1 MWDLLPRPGIKLPPC
16 TGSASPSDWTIRK
29 APLYESSN
37 KTWEQN
43 QQTVHVWSEHL
54 GHSSEISTFIYST
67 SPREKTIYC
76 WSPDTKVGCSSVSPT
91 WTHCGVRVLP
101 CEASIRD
108 RNERFY
114 ASIYL
119 NRIWRRCMVSHGI
132 SFFPTMEANS
142 RNSAPLTTVLVDW
155 QQTHHL
161 PLVQTMIV
169 LSWCPKIFLAELGR
183 CKGEAADGWKLLFLV
198 SGLVLPW

>member
-1 MWDLLPRPGIKLPPC
+1 MYEFLYIYIYVIYIYIILYNFLKKPFFVYFSSPHLSCGMWDLLPRPGIKLPPC

-67 SPREKTIYC
+67 APREKTIYC
-76 WSPDTKVGCSSVSPT
+76 WSPDTKVSCSSVSPT

-108 RNERFY
+108 RNEGFY
-114 ASIYL
+114 TSIYL
-119 NRIWRRCMVSHGI
+119 NRIWQHCMVSHGI

-142 RNSAPLTTVLVDW
+142 RNSASLTTVLVD
-155 QQTHHL
+155 
-161 PLVQTMIV
+161 
-169 LSWCPKIFLAELGR
+169 
-183 CKGEAADGWKLLFLV
+183 
-198 SGLVLPW
+198 